1 MLHKS
6 STIPKYFKKHHRY
19 KNTCFKIVRGLL
31 VNLLKNKIT
40 GIKVFKKML
49 IFYKKPLKVNYFL

>member
-6 STIPKYFKKHHRY
+6 STISKYFKKHHRY
-19 KNTCFKIVRGLL
+19 KNTCFKIVRCLL
-31 VNLLKNKIT
+31 VKLLKNKIT
-40 GIKVFKKML
+40 DIEDIKKIV

>member
-1 MLHKS
+1 MLHNS

-31 VNLLKNKIT
+31 VNLLKISLEN
-40 GIKVFKKML
+40 IKDIKKMP